1 MNHDDANYATMR
13 VEMDGSL
20 MNRGIKPSRDSDAEI
35 DGEGGR
41 EGVGGRIYLL
51 VGSSSRRVR
60 GGAALLIRGGGAAAL
75 LVLIRGG
82 GGGDTALPF
91 LCRREEGRRAQKEF
105 SQDRTD

>member
-1 MNHDDANYATMR
+1 
-13 VEMDGSL
+13 MD
-20 MNRGIKPSRDSDAEI
+20 RGIKGLETEYKHGRRDRWN
-35 DGEGGR
+35 GW

-51 VGSSSRRVR
+51 VGSSSSRRRVR

-82 GGGDTALPF
+82 GGDTALPF
-91 LCRREEGRRAQKEF
+91 LCRREEGRRAQEEF